1 MLSAFR
7 DSVANC
13 ATLLPVTLLCARLCN
28 DCTVFV
34 AGAKEESQ
42 RDLLRELF
50 LWQHLLIRLSSLDQ
64 AVQ

>member
-13 ATLLPVTLLCARLCN
+13 ATLLPVTLFCVRLCN
-28 DCTVFV
+28 DSAVFV

-50 LWQHLLIRLSSLDQ
+50 L
-64 AVQ
+64 